1 MRKKINSKFAL
12 GILFLFVI
20 LLSIS
25 LVSSTY
31 VRTVTSG
38 AQYAL
43 TSGVSGF
50 GSTQS
55 LKFDKSMCGERGQ
68 DLLVQIVPFGCTPS
82 VIRSDLLEEQ
92 DAQILCQLGATQ
104 INPLIDIETIDYM
117 TITGDYPREVKSVG
131 YFPSQAALGTIVS
144 NELELNSPILSN
156 LGYVVITLRHQSNES
171 AMPDY
176 VSGNLTAKIRYDIK
190 SAFGVGNAN
199 FYLPVL
205 NDEEWNEKY
214 EQYSFWQGRGYLRAI
229 STDDNGAQIAVYA
242 DDSVVKTGAFSREGK
257 TYSKTQ
263 YSSFYL
269 KEGEQSNELY
279 LPGFSPCLAT
289 LNVRL
294 ADLVNPDTLI
304 KLKVGSDYVEVKP
317 GEKFLD
323 NNCWVNKNPDKNGLY
338 QSIKV
343 SCNDDEKPITT
354 ILSFSPRVKLSID
367 GEEGEYEVGDWLF
380 TTEDGEKSV
389 YLGYV
394 DSFED
399 SEKTEDLYVLL
410 IALPEHKDELSAS
423 ELASVNSHANA
434 FKTVKTGATVY
445 DKIASSIKAGAEKQ
459 MAIGK
464 QLIKGEEFLFVSY
477 KNQNTGVISPSE
489 NFKGKQIYLTGFGE
503 GEDREILAI
512 TEEEYVLTSSSGKYI
527 IKDSN
532 GESTELVLNPIKVK
546 GNLRLVLKKEG
557 LTLSGKYGT
566 FYPENDD
573 ECKDY
578 ESCSKLTFS
587 IASSEISKDNS
598 FFENFLGAEV
608 FPKETKLVV
617 YRALFDDS
625 SETTFNIYY
634 ENAMKDFKTIE
645 TGFSNEQDSENSENT
660 YGEEALSQSIILA
673 KNLNKKKT
681 MLELCERFEE
691 RYSKSLSYSDILKIC
706 ENEYHTSSDKLSSM
720 DVMLQGVI
728 TSISFEGISEPRFEN
743 YGVELL
749 VQGPNGESRTL
760 NLEKDKT
767 ISLDNFR
774 TEPVSQQEYV
784 KLGTLTT
791 GSASIY
797 VSVGEEEGVQK
808 AFVPS
813 TINFELDSPQS
824 RGEYT
829 FTLKKINLGKS
840 ARVLITGNTNYE
852 YTEAKF
858 GFKVGIE
865 KRSFPLTP
873 EKASKRIESLTKNI
887 EDFKKASE
895 VLSTTVTVMKDACLI
910 TGGALVLKNLVTSF
924 DGKSI
929 ARQMIMRGDEG
940 WTEKCTVLVEKG
952 DYSSLDQCFL
962 KKSDTIDSE
971 VNDMYSAIQNQ
982 NDKIKTLENAAKDS
996 QTGNVNIDKVVE
1008 GLSSQTVN
1016 GLDSSVQTAI
1026 NKINPEKPVDFTK
1039 VDNNLDINRFKENAY
1054 SLDQLKDI
1062 ALYTEVLKTSSTPEL
1077 KSTATERLYNILSS
1091 VETNSQIYEKQE
1103 TFKGASGLDESSSVI
1118 DLLGRKTQEIQAN
1131 KFETFSTSAYSGKY
1145 TFPNVLPIDKPTTT
1159 EVISGNEYVYAVKD
1173 KSDGKEYLVV
1183 YNKDEIVSRT
1193 YKIDNSAKTLTLYIG
1208 ENGKISENPLNLNIK
1223 VINEESLSNTYKNA
1237 KINYYEEAPY
1247 KGVPAIV
1254 PFGIKEG
1261 WYAAIKPFVTSE
1273 SLQAVDDSGVVKVF
1287 WICNVG
1293 KDGLEE
1299 FFSSSRDDVC
1309 QMYNLRTGQ
1318 SLNEFGGLNQN
1329 KASAVI
1335 SKGQEAISQAQKQY
1349 ASGVSKVRINL
1360 LEGGFKTFNVG
1371 TPAVEIPEYQ
1381 CQDFMSPKECN
1392 ILFNVCDPVI
1402 CPSSRCDLG
1411 GTYPVQDVIQS
1422 GIIGSIA
1429 LCLPNAK
1436 EGIIIPVCISGVQ
1449 AGLDGFISV
1458 QESYKDCLQTNI
1470 DTGATVGICDEVY
1483 SIYMCDFF
1491 WKQAIPLAKLTV
1503 PKVLSAV
1510 FGQNARG
1517 GGEYL
1522 GVKDAFSKAKESI
1535 EFFKSNYA
1543 ANSWKAFKIRSTNEV
1558 GSEVCQNF
1566 PSIVTFD
1573 VKNLLSDLT
1582 EPDSP
1587 FQFTG
1592 NFKET
1597 VMTTATNPAIS
1608 HYKVFYHIYAGKDA
1622 GAYYQVY
1629 LRQGTGSSYYQDT
1642 NIDRRV
1648 ASGYIEI
1655 GGYATNT
1662 TDFTAP
1668 SGYKQLCI
1676 SVNGQED
1683 CSFEQVSTSFALDYL
1698 SEMYVLEQSTKQVTT
1713 EAECI
1718 SGTASLYSI
1727 LNVNV
1732 QSIVEELIDPK
1743 IYENGIIRTCATENP
1758 GKTTDTSWEDSDNAR
1773 WVSVGYC
1780 GDTNVKCWMDRDKV
1794 KEIVKSLNIEN
1805 EIVEKTS
1812 ENYAEILFKE
1822 GDYITTEEFKDEVKK
1837 INEEEPLK
1845 KIELINELF
1854 PKVFFNNQ
1862 KARLFL
1868 MRGKAYAE
1876 LALSNY
1882 ITLKK
1887 ELEEKK
1893 AAEEVV
1899 NQKLLDEMGCD
1910 AEIGEKI
1917 LSIAN
1922 NKIGTD
1928 TTRTQNGKEVYD
1940 NVCATFVSKVLIEAG
1955 VFGKSGTCKP
1965 DEPYV
1970 TMVTQIVSMF
1980 QASENEYSYFNE
1992 IDKAYWKTGLMPGDI
2007 ITWGCKELSSC
2018 SKKPNADEYQHITI
2032 FSNYAGTGGIT
2043 VIHDPGKE
2051 ATDGNPKVK
2060 SSTYSN
2066 PIDSRTW
2073 YITHVW
2079 RAGCS
2084 ENPGTTTSD
2093 NGITI
2098 NPGEDIFNG
2107 KEIPEEDIEPEGGIG
2122 RGIYM
2127 LKPSWLQ
2134 KAFLSAKT
2142 IYYKYDNGWKFS
2154 FTPDVSNSW
2163 KVVGSEKNSFG
2174 AELSEMLNGESY
2186 HDGLQTLKD
2195 NEAVNEDGSEIIF
2208 SLTST
2213 GTTNPD
2219 GGGTNTGGTS
2229 TGTTTSD
2236 LTPRIAYWCGK
2247 INQHTQNG
2255 VWISDPDKSGCI
2267 IDPSDEDKLSYCQKW
2282 YLKTTSVE
2290 EYKKE
2295 TINTWKDSLG
2305 NTFSQEVQ
2313 TYKCV
2318 TTCLESCLT
2327 LGYECGYH
2335 QICGGSVL
2343 CGSCS
2348 EGKECN
2354 DEEGKC
2360 LFEIFVI
2367 KSLISKDVYYR
2378 HNFNGG
2384 VYYWEW
2390 SMDKINWM
2398 VEGNTMV
2405 ASGDNIGESPS
2416 NKNKKIILY
2425 LEDKNYIDGKRILI
2439 DEGAKED
2446 SLI

>member
-1 MRKKINSKFAL
+1 MRKKINNKFIF

-55 LKFDKSMCGERGQ
+55 LQFDKSMCGEKGQ
-68 DLLVQIVPFGCTPS
+68 DLLVQIVPFGCIPS
-82 VIRSDLLEEQ
+82 VVRSDLLEDQ
-92 DAQILCQLGATQ
+92 DVQVLCQLGATQ

-144 NELELNSPILSN
+144 NELELNSPVLNN
-156 LGYVVITLRHQSNES
+156 LGYVVINLRRQTNES

-190 SAFGVGNAN
+190 SAFGVGDAN

-229 STDDNGAQIAVYA
+229 STDEAGAQIVVYA
-242 DDSVVKTGAFSREGK
+242 DDSVVKTGAFSKEGK

-269 KEGEQSNELY
+269 KKGEQSKELY

-289 LNVRL
+289 LNVKL

-304 KLKVGSDYVEVKP
+304 KLKVGSDYVEVKK

-323 NNCWVNKNPDKNGLY
+323 NNCWVNNIDKNGLY

-354 ILSFSPRVKLSID
+354 TLSFSPRIKISID
-367 GEEGEYEVGDWLF
+367 GAEEEYEVGDWLF
-380 TTEDGEKSV
+380 TTENGEKSV

-394 DSFED
+394 DSFYD
-399 SEKTEDLYVLL
+399 SEKTEDLYAIL

-445 DKIASSIKAGAEKQ
+445 DKIASSIKSSAEKQ
-459 MAIGK
+459 MTIGK
-464 QLIKGEEFLFVSY
+464 QLIKGTEFFFLSY
-477 KNQNTGVISPSE
+477 KNQNTGVISPSQE
-489 NFKGKQIYLTGFGE
+489 FKGKQISVTGFGE
-503 GEDREILAI
+503 GEDRGIIAI
-512 TEEEYVLTSSSGKYI
+512 TEEKYVLESSSGKYL

-532 GESTELVLNPIKVK
+532 GEFTELVLNPVKVK
-546 GNLRLVLKKEG
+546 ENLRLILKKEG

-578 ESCSKLTFS
+578 STCSKLIFS
-587 IASSEISKDNS
+587 IASSEISKGNS

-608 FPKETKLVV
+608 FPKENKLVV

-625 SETTFNIYY
+625 SEANFNIYY

-660 YGEEALSQSIILA
+660 YGEEALYQSIILA

-681 MLELCERFEE
+681 MLELCERFNE
-691 RYSKSLSYSDILKIC
+691 RYSKSLSYSDVLKIC

-774 TEPVSQQEYV
+774 AEPVSQQEYV
-784 KLGTLTT
+784 KLGALTT
-791 GSASIY
+791 DSASIY
-797 VSVGEEEGVQK
+797 VSVGGESGVQK

-824 RGEYT
+824 RGAYT

-840 ARVLITGNTNYE
+840 ARILITGNTNYE
-852 YTEAKF
+852 YTEAEF

-929 ARQMIMRGDEG
+929 ARQMIMRGNEG
-940 WTEKCTVLVEKG
+940 WTEKCTDFVEKG
-952 DYSSLDQCFL
+952 TYSSLDQCFL
-962 KKSDTIDSE
+962 KNSDLIDSE
-971 VNDMYSAIQNQ
+971 VNDMYKAIQNQ
-982 NDKIKTLENAAKDS
+982 NNKIKALENTAKDS
-996 QTGNVNIDKVVE
+996 KTGNVNIDKVVE

-1016 GLDSSVQTAI
+1016 SLDSSVQNAV

-1054 SLDQLKDI
+1054 SFDQLKDI
-1062 ALYTEVLKTSSTPEL
+1062 ALYTEILKTSSSTEL

-1103 TFKGASGLDESSSVI
+1103 TLKTTSGLESSYIVESKGV
-1118 DLLGRKTQEIQAN
+1118 RNIQVN
-1131 KFETFSTSAYSGKY
+1131 TPETFERSNYKSYSIVANTKGTATPIANTDYVCSVVETSGGNYLIVY
-1145 TFPNVLPIDKPTTT
+1145 DK
-1159 EVISGNEYVYAVKD
+1159 VKGTV
-1173 KSDGKEYLVV
+1173 K
-1183 YNKDEIVSRT
+1183 RT
-1193 YKIDNSAKTLTLYIG
+1193 YKIEDTAKTLTLQDT
-1208 ENGKISENPLNLNIK
+1208 ENPVNLYVQI
-1223 VINEESLSNTYKNA
+1223 INEDSLSNTYKNA
-1237 KINYYEEAPY
+1237 KITYYEEAPY
-1247 KGVPAIV
+1247 QKVPAIV

-1299 FFSSSRDDVC
+1299 FFSSSRDDIC

-1318 SLNEFGGLNQN
+1318 SLNEFGGLSQN

-1335 SKGQEAISQAQKQY
+1335 SAGQEAISQAQKQH
-1349 ASGVSKVRINL
+1349 ASGVSKVRISL
-1360 LEGGFKTFNVG
+1360 LEGGSRTFNVG

-1436 EGIIIPVCISGVQ
+1436 EGIVIPICISGVQ

-1458 QESYKDCLQTNI
+1458 QESYRDCLQTNI

-1483 SIYMCDFF
+1483 SIYLCDFF

-1503 PKVLSAV
+1503 PKVLSAI

-1522 GVKDAFSKAKESI
+1522 GVKDAFSKAKESV

-1543 ANSWKAFKIRSTNEV
+1543 ANSWKAFKIRSTSEV

-1597 VMTTATNPAIS
+1597 IMTTATNPAIS
-1608 HYKVFYHIYAGKDA
+1608 HYKVFYHIYAGKDS

-1648 ASGYIEI
+1648 ASGYIEV

-1758 GKTTDTSWEDSDNAR
+1758 GKTTDTSWEDSANAR

-1780 GDTNVKCWMDRDKV
+1780 GDTNVKCWMDRNKV

-1822 GDYITTEEFKDEVKK
+1822 GNYITTEQFKNEIKK
-1837 INEEEPLK
+1837 INEEEPLE

-1882 ITLKK
+1882 AVLKE

-1893 AAEEVV
+1893 AAEEVAK
-1899 NQKLLDEMGCD
+1899 QKLLDEMGCD
-1910 AEIGEKI
+1910 PEVGERI

-1940 NVCATFVSKVLIEAG
+1940 NVCATFVSKVLIEAE
-1955 VFGKSGTCKP
+1955 VFDKSGTCKP
-1965 DEPYV
+1965 DEPYL
-1970 TMVTQIVSMF
+1970 TMITQIMSMF
-1980 QASENEYSYFNE
+1980 QASENEYGYFNE
-1992 IDKAYWKTGLMPGDI
+1992 IDRAYWKTGLMPGDI
-2007 ITWGCKELSSC
+2007 ITWGCKGLSSC
-2018 SKKPNADEYQHITI
+2018 SDKPNADEYQHITI
-2032 FSNYAGTGGIT
+2032 FSKYTSTGIQIIHDGGTGSKVESKT
-2043 VIHDPGKE
+2043 Y
-2051 ATDGNPKVK
+2051 TNPFGT
-2060 SSTYSN
+2060 S
-2066 PIDSRTW
+2066 W

-2084 ENPGTTTSD
+2084 ENPGTTNSD
-2093 NGITI
+2093 TGITI
-2098 NPGEDIFNG
+2098 NPGETSDI
-2107 KEIPEEDIEPEGGIG
+2107 IAPPE
-2122 RGIYM
+2122 
-2127 LKPSWLQ
+2127 
-2134 KAFLSAKT
+2134 
-2142 IYYKYDNGWKFS
+2142 
-2154 FTPDVSNSW
+2154 TPDSN
-2163 KVVGSEKNSFG
+2163 GSN
-2174 AELSEMLNGESY
+2174 
-2186 HDGLQTLKD
+2186 
-2195 NEAVNEDGSEIIF
+2195 
-2208 SLTST
+2208 
-2213 GTTNPD
+2213 
-2219 GGGTNTGGTS
+2219 TNTGGTN

-2247 INQHTQNG
+2247 INQHIQNG
-2255 VWISDPDKSGCI
+2255 VWISDPDKFSGC
-2267 IDPSDEDKLSYCQKW
+2267 DVDKLSYCKKW

-2295 TINTWKDSLG
+2295 TINTWKDAVG

-2318 TTCLESCLT
+2318 TDCLESCLT

-2335 QICGGSVL
+2335 EVCGDVVL
-2343 CGSCS
+2343 CGDCS
-2348 EGKECN
+2348 EGKDCN
-2354 DEEGKC
+2354 HEEGKC
-2360 LFEIFVI
+2360 LFEVFVI
-2367 KSLISKDVYYR
+2367 KSLISKDIYYR
-2378 HNFNGG
+2378 YRAG
-2384 VYYWEW
+2384 WEW
-2390 SMDKINWM
+2390 SMDKIVWM
-2398 VEGNTMV
+2398 NAGYTQVI
-2405 ASGDNIGESPS
+2405 SGDYEGKSPS
-2416 NKNKKIILY
+2416 NKNEKVIVY
-2425 LEDKNYIDGKRILI
+2425 LLAKNYIDGKRILI
-2439 DEGAKED
+2439 DEGAEKYG
-2446 SLI
+2446 LI